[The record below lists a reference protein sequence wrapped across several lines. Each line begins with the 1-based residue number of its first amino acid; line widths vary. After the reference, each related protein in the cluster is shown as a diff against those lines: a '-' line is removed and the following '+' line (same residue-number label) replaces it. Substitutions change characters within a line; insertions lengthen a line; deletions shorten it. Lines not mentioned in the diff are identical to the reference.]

1 MKRRY
6 QLCFQLLALT
16 FASWAWTPSV
26 SRVNSGQRFSPRQI
40 LYEKKLSSNKFSKT
54 ICLVQSNGVDE
65 HDQLPASLS
74 DDHIITEDQLS
85 SFFNNIDNSL
95 MKTINAIF
103 LLASFGFSIY
113 TMLNIDHD
121 ITRGWT
127 QAEIAMRVPLDN
139 WASYESSLAQSPM
152 MTKTTINVIVYSL
165 GDWLSQTVFQ
175 QKNVLEFDVVRTI
188 RNGFIGLCFG
198 PAVHAYYEW
207 SDHILPVEGGLV
219 NRLEKILMD
228 QTLYLTVKCSIYI
241 AAVGLLQGDSFETA
255 INSVKTRIRPICFT
269 AWKFWPLIHC
279 ITYSVIPNRHR
290 MLWVNS
296 VDLVWN
302 AILASMSRSEESI
315 DEQAEKDSKVALET
329 NSDVLEVKAV
339 QMPMIYATEGVDLTK
354 DDQSA
359 FTTYNVS
366 EVTVTVQNVTSPVMA
381 P

>member
-1 MKRRY
+1 MNRWCT
-6 QLCFQLLALT
+6 LFFQVLSLT
-16 FASWAWTPSV
+16 LVSWAWCPPV
-26 SRVNSGQRFSPRQI
+26 SRIHSSKRNTSLHISINS
-40 LYEKKLSSNKFSKT
+40 KKLSNKNFNT
-54 ICLVQSNGVDE
+54 ICLSQANGADE
-65 HDQLPASLS
+65 HKRIPTPVS
-74 DDHIITEDQLS
+74 DDQKANEELLS
-85 SFFNNIDNSL
+85 SFFGNIDDSL
-95 MKTINAIF
+95 MKTINAIV
-103 LLASFGFSIY
+103 LVAAFGFSIY
-113 TMLNIDHD
+113 TMVNIDHD

-139 WASYESSLAQSPM
+139 WASYESSLAESPM
-152 MTKTTINVIVYSL
+152 LTKTMINVIVYSL

-241 AAVGLLQGDSFETA
+241 AAVGLLQGDNYETVQ
-255 INSVKTRIRPICFT
+255 NSVKTRIRPICFT

-290 MLWVNS
+290 MLWVNC
-296 VDLVWN
+296 VDLIWN

-315 DEQAEKDSKVALET
+315 DSQAEEHSKLAMEVDIADAGVIQVQNIHAKSKKDSLPADDEFLL
-329 NSDVLEVKAV
+329 NS
-339 QMPMIYATEGVDLTK
+339 
-354 DDQSA
+354 
-359 FTTYNVS
+359 YNVS
-366 EVTVTVQNVTSPVMA
+366 QESRVAQNVTSSAMA